1 MNLRVTTEKKSYC
14 LGKWSR
20 SGAVGTDQR
29 RYKRRAPG
37 EGWREIVDMKDLHLM
52 YFEGED
58 CSRVSVLAH
67 GLVRWHDDGRNLKV
81 KYNKHII
88 LS

>member
-1 MNLRVTTEKKSYC
+1 MNLRVTTENKSYC

-37 EGWREIVDMKDLHLM
+37 EGWREIADMKDPQSNYLK
-52 YFEGED
+52 GED
-58 CSRVSVLAH
+58 C
-67 GLVRWHDDGRNLKV
+67 
-81 KYNKHII
+81 
-88 LS
+88 

>member
-1 MNLRVTTEKKSYC
+1 MNLGVTTEKKSYC

-37 EGWREIVDMKDLHLM
+37 EGWREIVD
-52 YFEGED
+52 
-58 CSRVSVLAH
+58 RSV
-67 GLVRWHDDGRNLKV
+67 GIYMWVGRDMADRALFTLRI
-81 KYNKHII
+81 KYI
-88 LS
+88 

>member
-52 YFEGED
+52 YFEG
-58 CSRVSVLAH
+58 
-67 GLVRWHDDGRNLKV
+67 
-81 KYNKHII
+81 
-88 LS
+88 

>member
-29 RYKRRAPG
+29 RYKRRTPG
-37 EGWREIVDMKDLHLM
+37 DGWREIVDMKDLHLM

-58 CSRVSVLAH
+58 CFYGFLS
-67 GLVRWHDDGRNLKV
+67 WHMASFAGMT
-81 KYNKHII
+81 IEEI
-88 LS
+88 LR